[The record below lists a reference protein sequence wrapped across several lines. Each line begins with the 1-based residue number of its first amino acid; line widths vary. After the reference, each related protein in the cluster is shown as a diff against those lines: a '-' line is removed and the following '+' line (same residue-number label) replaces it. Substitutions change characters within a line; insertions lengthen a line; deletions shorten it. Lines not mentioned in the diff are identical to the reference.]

1 MTQIFKNKAI
11 IHVLFIILLFTT
23 VLMNFES
30 YIFQFILLVYLNY
43 IFLQNKKRKR
53 RSILYFN
60 LTIIGYVYITNYY

>member
-1 MTQIFKNKAI
+1 MKQIFRKKTL
-11 IHVLFIILLFTT
+11 IHVLFIILLFTIA
-23 VLMNFES
+23 LMNFES

-43 IFLQNKKRKR
+43 IFLQKKQRKK